1 MNKLFWIVLISILVG
16 AGPAAG
22 APAPVRVVA
31 TLTDLASIA
40 AAVGG
45 DAVVAR
51 SIAQGN
57 EDPHFLQARPAYVTL
72 ARDADL
78 WIRAG
83 LGLEVGWEPVLME
96 SARNRNI
103 LPGERGFL
111 DISEHIPIKL
121 DVATEAVTRA
131 KGDVHPEGNPH
142 YLLDPLN
149 VRAAARAI
157 GAKLAELRPD
167 QAEVFRRGAED
178 FVRRVDEHV
187 FGAAALAAMSGDTLW
202 SKWQAGELTEGQTAR
217 DLDLGGWYARL
228 AARHDLRIATYHK
241 SFRYFAAR
249 FGIPIVAQLEPVPG
263 VPPGPAH
270 LASVID
276 RMKAEKVGLIL
287 LEPFYPRK
295 PADFVAARTGAR
307 VAVVSTYAPDT
318 KPNAWFRMI
327 EAIVGAIESGR

>member
-1 MNKLFWIVLISILVG
+1 MQKSLWAIIILMAVG
-16 AGPAAG
+16 SRTAAN
-22 APAPVRVVA
+22 AQRPIQVVA
-31 TLTDLASIA
+31 TLPDLASIA

-45 DAVVAR
+45 EAVVAR

-57 EDPHFLQARPAYVTL
+57 EDPHFLQARPAFVTL
-72 ARDADL
+72 ARNADL

-111 DISEHIPIKL
+111 DISEHIPVKL

-149 VRAAARAI
+149 ARSAARAI

-167 QAEVFRRGAED
+167 QAAVFRRGAED
-178 FVRRVDEHV
+178 FVRRIDEHV
-187 FGAAALAAMSGDTLW
+187 FGPAALAQTTGDTLW
-202 SKWQAGELTEGQTAR
+202 AKWQEGELAEGERAR
-217 DLDLGGWYARL
+217 ELGITGWHARL
-228 AARHDLRIATYHK
+228 AARRDTRIVTYHK

-249 FGIPIVAQLEPVPG
+249 FGLTIAAQLEPVPG

-270 LASVID
+270 LASVIE
-276 RMKAEKVGLIL
+276 RMKSENVGLIL

-318 KPNAWFRMI
+318 KPDAWFRMM
-327 EAIVGAIESGR
+327 EAIVAAIEGGR